1 MKIAACV
8 EYNGTAYCGW
18 QRQHHAPSV
27 QEEVEKALS
36 KIANEAITIRCAGRT
51 DTGVHGIG
59 QVIHFETEVERN
71 NRAWQMGT
79 NTHLPYDITLRWV
92 SPVAEDFHA
101 RFSALS
107 RHYRYVILNRDSRSA
122 LLHQQVCWH
131 RPPLDSS
138 QMNQAAQAL
147 LGRHDFT
154 SFRAIACQAPHAM
167 REVYAIKVQR
177 EGMFIYIDIQANA
190 FLHHMVRN
198 IVGSLLLIGQGKQD
212 IDWMSY
218 LLKQKN
224 RALAGA
230 TASASGLYFIAVDY
244 PEKFQ
249 LDIPPILPRFS

>member
-8 EYNGTAYCGW
+8 EYSGTAYCGW

-36 KIANEAITIRCAGRT
+36 KIANEPIKIHCAGRT
-51 DTGVHGIG
+51 DTGVHGTG
-59 QVIHFETEVERN
+59 QVIHFETVVERN
-71 NRAWQMGT
+71 NRAWQMGG

-92 SPVAEDFHA
+92 KPVAEDFHA

-107 RHYRYVILNRDSRSA
+107 RHYRYVILNRDTRSA

-131 RPPLDSS
+131 KPVLDAEKM
-138 QMNQAAQAL
+138 QIAAQAL
-147 LGRHDFT
+147 LGKHDFT
-154 SFRAIACQAPHAM
+154 SFRATSCQAPHPM
-167 REVYAIKVQR
+167 RDVQKISIQR
-177 EGMFIYIDIQANA
+177 EGKFIYIDIQANA

-198 IVGSLLLIGQGKQD
+198 IVGSLLVIGQGKQAT
-212 IDWMSY
+212 DWLAY
-218 LLKQKN
+218 LLKQKD
-224 RALAGA
+224 RTLAGS

-249 LDIPPILPRFS
+249 LNIPAILPRFS